1 MSEQPKQRQKQ
12 LRTVEVKVRLTKDE
26 HLRMLE
32 LSDRAE
38 LARWVRETCLGAGR
52 RTDVPPPAVAP
63 ALLRQLV
70 GLGNNLNQIA
80 RAANANRAGPFDQVR
95 ILAALAAIERELADI
110 RERHSREGVA

>member
-12 LRTVEVKVRLTKDE
+12 LRTVEVKVRLTPSE
-26 HLRMLE
+26 HMRMLE

-52 RTDVPPPAVAP
+52 RTDVPPPTVAP

-70 GLGNNLNQIA
+70 GLGNNLNQLA
-80 RAANANRAGPFDQVR
+80 RAANRAGPFDQVR

-110 RERHSREGVA
+110 RERHSRPRH